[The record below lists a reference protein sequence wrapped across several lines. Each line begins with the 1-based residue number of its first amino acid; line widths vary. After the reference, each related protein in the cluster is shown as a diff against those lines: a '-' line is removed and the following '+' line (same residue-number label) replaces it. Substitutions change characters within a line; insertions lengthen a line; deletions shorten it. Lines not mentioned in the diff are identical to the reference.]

1 MPLYIHSESVFE
13 LLQERKQEHAER
25 FHDRMRIDALAHSLF
40 ERRGRISFTLKTH
53 LDFDQDT
60 VGDFLGRIPD

>member
-1 MPLYIHSESVFE
+1 MPLYIHSKSIFE

-25 FHDRMRIDALAHSLF
+25 FHDRMRLDALAYTVYEQKGSAT
-40 ERRGRISFTLKTH
+40 FTLKTH

-60 VGDFLGRIPD
+60 VGDFLGQVPD